1 MKDDPTIKRIRQTR
15 HEISEKCGHDAKRLV
30 AYYQEL
36 EKQHADRLVS
46 GKTGSEK
53 ADVST

>member
-1 MKDDPTIKRIRQTR
+1 MKDDPTIRRIRQAR

-46 GKTGSEK
+46 GETDAEK
-53 ADVST
+53 ADAST

>member
-36 EKQHADRLVS
+36 EKQHADRLVPD
-46 GKTGSEK
+46 KTGAEK